1 MSIRRNFILGDEW
14 SYFKIYTGYKTAD
27 LILTEAVKPL
37 LETLFYDKIIDK
49 WFFIRYSD
57 PDFHLRLR
65 FKLYDTSLLGELVLR
80 INRAIKPYIENRLV
94 AKFQTD
100 TYARELERYGEN
112 TIEYAETIFYY
123 DSNMTIH
130 FLDMIE
136 GDEGERIRWL
146 FAIKAVD
153 ELLNDFK
160 YSENQKLE
168 LLNRLQFGFGSE
180 FGMNKNLKIQIDR
193 KFRNERISIT
203 NMLLESKDTN
213 DLDFKTLFKLIHN
226 RSLRNKKIV
235 ENITKMKYD
244 NQLILEIDDLLS
256 SYIHMMLNRIFKS
269 KQRFNE
275 LIIYS
280 LLYRFYKSEIARKK
294 SRK

>member
-1 MSIRRNFILGDEW
+1 MSIKRNFILGDEW
-14 SYFKIYTGYKTAD
+14 CYFKIYTGYKTAD

-65 FKLYDTSLLGELVLR
+65 FKLNDTSLLGELVLR
-80 INRAIKPYIENRLV
+80 INKVIKPYIENRLIV
-94 AKFQTD
+94 KFQTD
-100 TYARELERYGEN
+100 TYTRELERYGEN

-123 DSNMTIH
+123 DSNMTVH

-136 GDEGERIRWL
+136 GDKGERIRWL

-160 YSENQKLE
+160 YSENQKFE

-180 FGMNKNLKIQIDR
+180 FGMNKNLKVQIDR

-203 NMLLESKDTN
+203 NILLENKDTD

-226 RSLRNKKIV
+226 RSLSNAKIV
-235 ENITKMKYD
+235 ESITKMKNN